1 MADGIKIQFDQGDID
16 AKTDSE
22 KLSLLLKIAFSNHAT
37 LQDHGKIL
45 FGNGTQGVCDTLRQN
60 CKAVKAMWGI
70 MLIIVA
76 AIVGMAIR

>member
-1 MADGIKIQFDQGDID
+1 MADGIKIVFDQSDID

-22 KLSLLLKIAFSNHAT
+22 KLSLLLKIAFSNHTT
-37 LQDHGKIL
+37 LQEHGKIL

-60 CKAVKAMWGI
+60 CKAVKVMWTFIVLI
-70 MLIIVA
+70 MA